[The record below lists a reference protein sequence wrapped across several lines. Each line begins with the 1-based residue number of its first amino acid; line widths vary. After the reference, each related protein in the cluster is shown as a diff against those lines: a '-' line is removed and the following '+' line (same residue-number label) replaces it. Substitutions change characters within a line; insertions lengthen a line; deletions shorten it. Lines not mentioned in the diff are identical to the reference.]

1 MLLLTQHIV
10 CNLIDVSAI
19 PPAFGDQVRY
29 ARYGHSVLFCNFRSR
44 FELYQDLKHDFY
56 LLIRVQ
62 VPSSSAPSSMIYR
75 NRVLI
80 FRWLDLVLSVARM
93 RPSPSYSFA
102 MSSYLGLAILHVA
115 CIMTPSSI
123 IEKLPH
129 IDGFLRQCPQWAI
142 WQLIGLDLL
151 IWVIIPEILW
161 IENRLPWFLR
171 LIRRWL
177 WVEFIVNFEKFVHI
191 QFKWLDFLLEILVG
205 VKDASPKHR

>member
-80 FRWLDLVLSVARM
+80 FR
-93 RPSPSYSFA
+93 
-102 MSSYLGLAILHVA
+102 
-115 CIMTPSSI
+115 
-123 IEKLPH
+123 
-129 IDGFLRQCPQWAI
+129 
-142 WQLIGLDLL
+142 
-151 IWVIIPEILW
+151 
-161 IENRLPWFLR
+161 
-171 LIRRWL
+171 
-177 WVEFIVNFEKFVHI
+177 
-191 QFKWLDFLLEILVG
+191 
-205 VKDASPKHR
+205 